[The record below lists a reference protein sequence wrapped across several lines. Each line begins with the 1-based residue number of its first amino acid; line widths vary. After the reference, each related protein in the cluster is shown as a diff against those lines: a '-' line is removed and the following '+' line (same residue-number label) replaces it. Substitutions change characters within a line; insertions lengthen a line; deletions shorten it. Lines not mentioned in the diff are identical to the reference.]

1 MPIWLR
7 KYTAKMIEQRINEEY
22 EAQKKATDQ
31 ANGVQTATAEN
42 TRTPQIPEAVKKA
55 SYTTSIAKK

>member
-1 MPIWLR
+1 
-7 KYTAKMIEQRINEEY
+7 MIEQRINEEY

-42 TRTPQIPEAVKKA
+42 TRTPKIPEAVKKA